1 MAVRLFSTF
10 VVIVCGLLSGCERA
24 PADLGTNTASPAA
37 EIKLTQPKQVHIGLL
52 LYSDA
57 RLPQSRGFLDGMT
70 ELGFEEGKNLTVTT
84 LNANND
90 QKQLESLAEK
100 MSQLTV
106 DMVVAAGGLE
116 AEVMKPITEKTGV
129 PMVVLFINSI
139 IERQFVKD
147 RRDPGWNVTGIDNLN
162 AELSGKRLE
171 LLMNLAPKAKK
182 ILVLYD
188 PKIEPSY
195 IGLKYAQDQ
204 ALKQGI
210 TIVARQTSNASDVKT
225 TLDAIKPGEID
236 AMLLVP
242 NAYIDGALK
251 KEVLPTAQR
260 LNIPVMGHS
269 HSMAEA
275 GATAA
280 YGTPLHDI
288 GKQAARL
295 AEKIV
300 NGVSAQKIPFE
311 IPGRYDFTVNESALA
326 RLTMPMSELVRSQV
340 TDYVR

>member
-1 MAVRLFSTF
+1 MDVRIISTLLVAVCVF
-10 VVIVCGLLSGCERA
+10 LSGCERA
-24 PADLGTNTASPAA
+24 PNDLGRNTATPAA
-37 EIKLTQPKQVHIGLL
+37 EAKQTPTKQVHIGLL
-52 LYSDA
+52 LFSDA
-57 RLPQSRGFLDGMT
+57 RLPQSRGFLDGMK

-90 QKQLESLAEK
+90 QKQLGPLAEK

-116 AEVMKPITEKTGV
+116 AEIMKPITEKTGV
-129 PMVVLFINSI
+129 PMVVLYINSI

-147 RRDPGWNVTGIDNLN
+147 RRDPGWNVTGVDNLN

-171 LLMNLAPKAKK
+171 LLTNLAPKAKK

-195 IGLKYAQDQ
+195 IGLKHAQEQ
-204 ALKQGI
+204 ALKQGV
-210 TIVARQTSNASDVKT
+210 TIDARQTKNAGEVKT

-242 NAYIDGALK
+242 NAYIDGALN

-260 LNIPVMGHS
+260 LNIPVMAHS
-269 HSMAEA
+269 RPMAEA

-280 YGTPLHDI
+280 YGTPFYDI

-300 NGVSAQKIPFE
+300 NGVTAQKIPFE
-311 IPGRYDFTVNESALA
+311 IPGRYDFTVNEAALA
-326 RLTMPMSELVRSQV
+326 RLTLPLSELVRSQV